1 MGPMIGLE
9 KMFSNHVN
17 RYRESTAVTALRVHI
32 DIPDRQ
38 WEFPKAQPNAESVMK
53 KKQQL
58 LALSAIW
65 RI

>member
-17 RYRESTAVTALRVHI
+17 RYRESAAVTALRIHK
-32 DIPDRQ
+32 DIPDKQ
-38 WEFPKAQPNAESVMK
+38 WGFPKAQPNAESAMK
-53 KKQQL
+53 KKQQH
-58 LALSAIW
+58 LALSAVW